1 MNFNFTVEF
10 CAIVYVQK
18 ETDTFPKKRHLF
30 HLRFKNVSFFT
41 QKQETLQKY
50 FPNPYFSTL

>member
-18 ETDTFPKKRHLF
+18 ETDTFPKKRHF
-30 HLRFKNVSFFT
+30 I
-41 QKQETLQKY
+41 
-50 FPNPYFSTL
+50 